1 MYNIVYIAQGIVS
14 VFIIYVYCKCCLSFN
29 NNFIIQNSINNSNN
43 SNNINNE
50 SERSY
55 NISNNLPKYSEYDT
69 LLSVNN
75 GNKAIIDTD
84 LPELPKYD
92 DIV

>member
-1 MYNIVYIAQGIVS
+1 MYNIVYIAQGL
-14 VFIIYVYCKCCLSFN
+14 VFVYIIYVYCKCCLSFN
-29 NNFIIQNSINNSNN
+29 NHFIIQNS
-43 SNNINNE
+43 NNINHE

-55 NISNNLPKYSEYDT
+55 IMPNNLPNYSEYDT

-75 GNKAIIDTD
+75 GHKAIIDIDTD
-84 LPELPKYD
+84 LPKYD